1 MMDNPIRLTKNEK
14 LALKYL
20 IKDGRISD
28 VEISKRLKITTQAVG
43 KIRRKLETLGVI
55 KGYSTNIDYGKIGV
69 NTFAFVIMRLT
80 LKSWEELGE
89 LGIEKLVLKSP
100 HIMNVYRIP
109 EGSATHIALYGFRD
123 LNELDRYFHIMQISP
138 SFNQYVE
145 LKKIYVF
152 SNHSLIKDSS
162 EALFHKVID
171 EMGKERIN
179 AKPLPFAEIDKFGTK
194 QARKNNFF

>member
-1 MMDNPIRLTKNEK
+1 MKEPVRLTKNEK

-28 VEISKRLKITTQAVG
+28 VEISKKLKITTQAVG

-55 KGYSTNIDYGKIGV
+55 KGYATDVDYGKLGI
-69 NTFAFVIMRLT
+69 NTFALAVMRLT

-100 HIMNVYRIP
+100 HIVSVYRIP
-109 EGSATHIALYGFRD
+109 EGQATHVALYGFRD
-123 LNELDRYFHIMQISP
+123 LDELDKFFHVMQTS
-138 SFNQYVE
+138 SAYNQYVD

-152 SNHSLIKDSS
+152 SNHSLIKESP
-162 EALFHKVID
+162 AQLFCKVID
-171 EMGKERIN
+171 EMGKERIG
-179 AKPLPFAEIDKFGTK
+179 AKPLPFAEIDNFGQK
-194 QARKNNFF
+194 VKNGRY